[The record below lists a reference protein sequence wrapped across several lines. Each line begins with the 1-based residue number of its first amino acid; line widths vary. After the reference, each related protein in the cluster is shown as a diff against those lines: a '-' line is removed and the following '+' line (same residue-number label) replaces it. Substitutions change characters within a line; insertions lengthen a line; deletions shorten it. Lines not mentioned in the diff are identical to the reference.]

1 MQETELVNT
10 HWQWLM
16 KKVFELARMTKKHL
30 GCINWPQI
38 KDFKM
43 QKNGLHG

>member
-16 KKVFELARMTKKHL
+16 KKVLELAKMTKKHL

-38 KDFKM
+38 KGFKM
-43 QKNGLHG
+43 PKNGLRG